1 MDKTINLQEYQ
12 HYRNFWQNN
21 LQKIE
26 EITELIE
33 KSLSKLEKKY
43 ADFESIYDE
52 ISDRIDILSSIYS
65 HYNSLLGR
73 EYLLKLRAVMRDYR
87 KRYTHEGIN
96 FNLIYYIYTKII
108 ELRNKSFKEFP
119 KLKHQQSHSSPRH
132 RSMDTAEVFPYKWIT
147 FQKNGTYFI
156 TPFDE
161 VTTIDIDQVQE
172 IYTDEGGRMHIK
184 VDAVESAVIDPLSMS
199 FKGKEKPNH
208 FLIVQ
213 RNNRVNCFAAW
224 RIGKRIL
231 ARVDLLSPRL
241 KSIEK
246 NTGFRGSLR
255 LFGENHLYIAI

>member
-1 MDKTINLQEYQ
+1 MDKAINLQEYQ

-33 KSLSKLEKKY
+33 KSLSKLEEKY

-52 ISDRIDILSSIYS
+52 VSDRIDILSSIYS
-65 HYNSLLGR
+65 HYDSLLGR

-108 ELRNKSFKEFP
+108 ELRNKSFEEFP
-119 KLKHQQSHSSPRH
+119 KLKHQQRH
-132 RSMDTAEVFPYKWIT
+132 PFQGQRSIDTEAMPYRWIT
-147 FQKNGTYFI
+147 FQRNGTHFI
-156 TPFDE
+156 APFDE
-161 VTTIDIDQVQE
+161 VTTIDIDQVQD
-172 IYTDEGGRMHIK
+172 IYTDEGGGMHIK
-184 VDAVESAVIDPLSMS
+184 VDGVESAVIDPLAIS
-199 FKGKEKPNH
+199 FKRKEKPNH

-213 RNNRVNCFAAW
+213 RNNRIYCFAAW
-224 RIGKRIL
+224 KIEKRIF

-255 LFGENHLYIAI
+255 LFGENHLYVAI